1 MSTTS
6 IYILKINHQTLRLDD
21 QELTMDT
28 RRQSEKVLQKAK
40 EKERLQATRISDEE
54 KRNSAITNAMK
65 NWQVLKRQH
74 RKLVRKPSESS
85 NSKAT

>member
-1 MSTTS
+1 M
-6 IYILKINHQTLRLDD
+6 
-21 QELTMDT
+21 ET

-40 EKERLQATRISDEE
+40 EKERAQATRISDEE

-65 NWQVLKRQH
+65 NWQVIKKQH

-85 NSKAT
+85 TSEGISHYYISDDIDTV

>member
-1 MSTTS
+1 M
-6 IYILKINHQTLRLDD
+6 
-21 QELTMDT
+21 ET

-40 EKERLQATRISDEE
+40 EKERAQATRISDEE

-65 NWQVLKRQH
+65 NWQVIKKQH

-85 NSKAT
+85 TSEGIHHYHNSDGIVIDIDVYCI